1 MGEQQDD
8 EQASARKQTLVF
20 LHGSGDS
27 ARAWDRVTPLLS
39 DFSCIALDLPGHG
52 AQVARPGPAQM
63 SVADYADA
71 VRTTLARDGLAGV
84 CLVGHSLGGAVA
96 LRLALE
102 HPALVRRLVLVGTGA
117 RLRVLPALLDAAKQA
132 PADAA
137 ERLVMTAFAPGNE
150 REAYAYAARLAPTA
164 QGVLYRDLAAC
175 DAFDMM
181 AELGR
186 IAQPT
191 LILVGAEDRMTPPK
205 YARFL
210 AEHLEQATLVTVPDV
225 GHYLPAE
232 APAAVAEA
240 IRQWLAAAV
249 ARGAQTTTGR
259 A

>member
-1 MGEQQDD
+1 MDEQQDR
-8 EQASARKQTLVF
+8 EPASAPQATLVF
-20 LHGSGDS
+20 LHGSGES
-27 ARAWDRVTPLLS
+27 ARAWDQVTPLLS
-39 DFSCIALDLPGHG
+39 EFSCVTLDLPGHG
-52 AQVARPGPAQM
+52 AQAARPGPAQM
-63 SVADYADA
+63 SVGDYADA
-71 VRTTLARDGLAGV
+71 VRTMLARDGLV
-84 CLVGHSLGGAVA
+84 SVWLVGHSLGGAVA

-102 HPALVRRLVLVGTGA
+102 HPALVRRLVLVATGA
-117 RLRVLPALLDAAKQA
+117 RLRVLPALLEAAQQA

-137 ERLVMTAFAPGNE
+137 ERLVMTGFAPSHE

-210 AEHLEQATLVTVPDV
+210 AEHLEQATLVTVPGV

-240 IRQWLAAAV
+240 IRQWLAPAASPT
-249 ARGAQTTTGR
+249 AKTTAGR